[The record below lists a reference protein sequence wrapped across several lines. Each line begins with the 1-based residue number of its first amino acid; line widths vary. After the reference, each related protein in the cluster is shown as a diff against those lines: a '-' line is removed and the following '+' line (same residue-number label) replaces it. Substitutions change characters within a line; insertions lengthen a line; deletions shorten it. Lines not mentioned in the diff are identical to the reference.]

1 MKVVR
6 IILWVITRL
15 YFDWFYGIFVDKIK
29 QEEVECKEK
38 STVTNVVTNAAV
50 EERKPSVTNRNRKSD
65 GNKTPKKSD
74 SGAKIKKT
82 KIKKSFLEKA
92 DSSPSALDKRDI
104 KYNQKLQSITKKEKA
119 DSSKRNK
126 KLKQRTKKMGK
137 VGKKRKLEETLD
149 RDDASEW

>member
-1 MKVVR
+1 M
-6 IILWVITRL
+6 
-15 YFDWFYGIFVDKIK
+15 
-29 QEEVECKEK
+29 
-38 STVTNVVTNAAV
+38 VTNAAV

-65 GNKTPKKSD
+65 GSKTPKKSD

-119 DSSKRNK
+119 DTSKRNK

-149 RDDASEW
+149 RDDASE

>member
-1 MKVVR
+1 M
-6 IILWVITRL
+6 WVITRL

-29 QEEVECKEK
+29 QEEVEYEEK

-65 GNKTPKKSD
+65 GNNTKKKSD
-74 SGAKIKKT
+74 SGAKIKK
-82 KIKKSFLEKA
+82 SFREKA
-92 DSSPSALDKRDI
+92 DSGPSAVDKRDL

-119 DSSKRNK
+119 DISKRNK
-126 KLKQRTKKMGK
+126 KLKQRKKKMGK
-137 VGKKRKLEETLD
+137 FGKKMKLEETD